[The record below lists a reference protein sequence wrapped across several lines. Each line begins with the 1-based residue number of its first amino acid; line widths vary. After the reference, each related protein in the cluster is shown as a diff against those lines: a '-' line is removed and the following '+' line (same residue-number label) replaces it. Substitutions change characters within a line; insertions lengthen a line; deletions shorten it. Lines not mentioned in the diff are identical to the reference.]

1 MASNK
6 QAAKSKQKPAED
18 LNEQQDQVSERI
30 SGSSD
35 DADLAVEDTEE
46 SDLEIED
53 MDDSEIEDEEVDEVD
68 EGAELDE
75 LLSLLEESDLTELD
89 AEAGIETIDEWSEI
103 LNDSG
108 DSDLKEIGKGLRQLK
123 KALSAKKQKPQDIA
137 EALSDLGEQIEGY
150 ANNAQR
156 GYKTKLHKLAKSLHK
171 SAKSVEKA
179 SDA

>member
-6 QAAKSKQKPAED
+6 QAAKSKQKPEELD
-18 LNEQQDQVSERI
+18 EQQDQISERI

-35 DADLAVEDTEE
+35 DADLEIEDIDE
-46 SDLEIED
+46 SEIED
-53 MDDSEIEDEEVDEVD
+53 MDTSEIEDEDVDDID

-75 LLSLLEESDLTELD
+75 LMSLLEDSELTDLD
-89 AEAGIETIDEWSEI
+89 AEEGIETIDEWYEI

-123 KALSAKKQKPQDIA
+123 KALSAKKQKPEAIA
-137 EALSDLGEQIEGY
+137 EALSDLGDKVEEY

-156 GYKTKLHKLAKSLHK
+156 GYKTKLHKLAKSLSK

-179 SDA
+179 SKE